1 MIARCQQVRKTMK
14 NTYLWMS
21 VVGTVVPLVL
31 FAEHFASAGPGWGD
45 LVHAMF
51 ANAAASGIAAD
62 VVISSLVFWVMVRL
76 QGPQGPSP
84 WPFLFLNCVVGL
96 SCAMP
101 AYLYACARRDELR
114 LATAH

>member
-1 MIARCQQVRKTMK
+1 MK
-14 NTYLWMS
+14 NTYLWMT

-31 FAEHFASAGPGWGD
+31 FAEHFAVAGPGMGE
-45 LVHAMF
+45 LVRAML

-62 VVISSLVFWVMVRL
+62 VVISSLVFWVMVRM

-84 WPFLFLNCVVGL
+84 WLFLVLNCVVGL

-101 AYLYACARRDELR
+101 AYLYACARREELR
-114 LATAH
+114 LAPAR

>member
-1 MIARCQQVRKTMK
+1 MK
-14 NTYLWMS
+14 NTYLALTII
-21 VVGTVVPLVL
+21 GTVVPVVL
-31 FAEHFASAGPGWGD
+31 FIEHFAAAGPGLGD
-45 LVHAMF
+45 LLRAML

-62 VVISSLVFWVMVRL
+62 VVISSLVFWTMVKL

-84 WPFLFLNCVVGL
+84 WLYLLLNCVVGL

-114 LATAH
+114 LAPAR